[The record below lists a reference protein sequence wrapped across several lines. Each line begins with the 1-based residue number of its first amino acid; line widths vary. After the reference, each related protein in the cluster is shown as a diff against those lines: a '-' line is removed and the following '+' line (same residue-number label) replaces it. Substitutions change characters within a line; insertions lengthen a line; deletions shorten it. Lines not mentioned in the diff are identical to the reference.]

1 MKFFISGLVNVETNL
16 RIRSFPVAYYPIDYP
31 FFGINSSISGVGY
44 NLAAAAR
51 TLGDEVIFSSMIGKD
66 VEGQR
71 IAKTLDENGIS
82 RNYVF
87 EELESTPVSII
98 LYEPGADGRRQIYCD
113 LKDIQE
119 KTADVDKLRDAI
131 LSADV
136 CMLCNS
142 NFNRAL
148 LPIAKN
154 SGKPIATDVHVLSDI
169 NDPFN
174 RDFMS
179 YADILFLSDEDL
191 PASPEQFL
199 ISLKNTYSAKI
210 VAIGLGGDGVI
221 YYERDT
227 DTVTKLPIA
236 NIGGVVNTIGAG
248 DALFTAF
255 NHYYFKGL
263 NTAEAMKRAEVFAAL
278 KIRHG
283 GGAIGFPTEDMVE
296 EVYRSYGF

>member
-1 MKFFISGLVNVETNL
+1 
-16 RIRSFPVAYYPIDYP
+16 
-31 FFGINSSISGVGY
+31 
-44 NLAAAAR
+44 
-51 TLGDEVIFSSMIGKD
+51 
-66 VEGQR
+66 
-71 IAKTLDENGIS
+71 
-82 RNYVF
+82 
-87 EELESTPVSII
+87 
-98 LYEPGADGRRQIYCD
+98 
-113 LKDIQE
+113 
-119 KTADVDKLRDAI
+119 
-131 LSADV
+131 
-136 CMLCNS
+136 MLCNS

-199 ISLKNTYSAKI
+199 ISLKNTYAAKI